1 MVLVLYCAVRWHPA
15 YSHTVNEM
23 VAALILA
30 FAVVAVGQFWM
41 SWWRATVGSLAE
53 TPLSEKIRAA
63 ARLERDV
70 VSGKDFKALASMF
83 ESCPSLR
90 RDNRS
95 LRSVQTYYR
104 AVSLLARIC
113 AAIPA
118 VAHWAQNEM
127 ATCARYAAVCV
138 DQRMQRTRT
147 ILAEMRSY

>member
-1 MVLVLYCAVRWHPA
+1 MVLVLYCVVRLASA

-23 VAALILA
+23 VAAFILA

-41 SWWRATVGSLAE
+41 IWWRATVGSLAE
-53 TPLSEKIRAA
+53 TPLSDKIRAA
-63 ARLERDV
+63 ARLDGNL
-70 VSGKDFKALASMF
+70 VSGNDFQALASMF

-95 LRSVQTYYR
+95 LRAVQTYYR
-104 AVSLLARIC
+104 VVSLLARIC
-113 AAIPA
+113 VAIPA
-118 VAHWAQNEM
+118 VAQWTQNEM